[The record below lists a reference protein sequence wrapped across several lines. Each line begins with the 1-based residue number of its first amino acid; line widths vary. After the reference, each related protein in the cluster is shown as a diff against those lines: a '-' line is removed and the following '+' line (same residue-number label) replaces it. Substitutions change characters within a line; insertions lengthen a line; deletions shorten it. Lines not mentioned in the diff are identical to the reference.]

1 MLVTVVVVIVG
12 AVLAVRGPVRV
23 ERDNGA
29 AGERRGK
36 QTGQEKRRGS
46 ESFHGPITGLAAAEV
61 CDTLLRAVS
70 SGVLLFHAGVDL
82 PCSTLAARMPAT
94 TGRRAF
100 LQLLVDEGVTHLF
113 GNPGTTELA
122 IMEVVPEFPQLDFVL
137 GLQESVVLAM
147 ADGFCRAS
155 GRLAAANVHVMPGL
169 GNAMGALY
177 NAKFSGSPILLTA
190 GQQEQGHGL
199 LEPMLYEPLVP
210 VAQPLVKWAVEA
222 TRAADLPRILH
233 RAAKIALT
241 PPTGPVFL
249 SLPGDVLDESVE
261 MELGRPVRVDSAARP
276 NDDVLKRIAEM
287 ATSAKRPA
295 ILAGQELAARD
306 AFGEAAELAELLG
319 AAVYGSSIPYAAAF
333 PTQHPAYMG
342 AFTRAQ
348 KQVRG
353 ALEAH
358 DLLLVLGAD
367 LLRMS
372 VYSPVEPLPPGL
384 PVIHVSERS
393 HELGKN
399 YRTDIAVEADVKQTL
414 RALLPLVRGAG
425 PTEQAKKRLAE
436 LKQSNWSAQRDKAR
450 VEAMLAAETKP
461 IDPQY
466 LMLRFTESLP
476 RDAVVVDEGLVST
489 YPLPKLLPLRGP
501 RDYYGLASGG
511 LGFAVPGA
519 VGISLALP
527 GRPIAVVSGD
537 GAAMYGIQ
545 GLWTAAHRE
554 LPITYIIANNRGY
567 RIIKERLVSF
577 RKTDKFTGMDIR
589 EPEIDFVALAQSLG
603 LAARRVTDPQDI
615 APALREGFASG
626 KPNLIDVRV
635 ADGFG
640 G

>member
-1 MLVTVVVVIVG
+1 
-12 AVLAVRGPVRV
+12 
-23 ERDNGA
+23 
-29 AGERRGK
+29 
-36 QTGQEKRRGS
+36 
-46 ESFHGPITGLAAAEV
+46 
-61 CDTLLRAVS
+61 
-70 SGVLLFHAGVDL
+70 
-82 PCSTLAARMPAT
+82 MPSI

-100 LQLLVDEGVTHLF
+100 LQLLLDEGVTHLF

-122 IMEVVPEFPQLDFVL
+122 IMEVVPEFPQLEFVL
-137 GLQESVVLAM
+137 GLQEAAVVAM

-177 NAKFSGSPILLTA
+177 NAKFSGSPVILTA

-210 VAQPLVKWAVEA
+210 VAQPLVKWAVEV

-249 SLPGDVLDESVE
+249 SLPGDVLDETA
-261 MELGRPVRVDSAARP
+261 ELDLGKPVRVDAASRP
-276 NDDVLKRIAEM
+276 SEHTLNKMAERLL
-287 ATSAKRPA
+287 AAKRPA
-295 ILAGQELAARD
+295 ILAGHELATRE
-306 AFGEAAELAELLG
+306 AFAEAAELAELLG
-319 AAVYGSSIPYAAAF
+319 AAVYGSSIPYSAQF
-333 PTQHPAYMG
+333 PTEHPAYMG
-342 AFTRAQ
+342 TFGRAQ
-348 KQVRG
+348 KLVR
-353 ALEAH
+353 ASLEAH

-384 PVIHVSERS
+384 PVIHVSERA

-399 YRTDIAVEADVKQTL
+399 YRTDVAVEADVKETV
-414 RALLPLVRGAG
+414 RALLPLLRKNFSKEEAR
-425 PTEQAKKRLAE
+425 KRLAE
-436 LKQSNWSAQRDKAR
+436 LKPGNWSAQRDKAR
-450 VEAMLAAETKP
+450 MEALLAAETKP

-466 LMLRFTESLP
+466 LMLRLAETLP

-489 YPLPKLLPLRGP
+489 YPLPKLLPLRGA

-519 VGISLALP
+519 VGIAMALP
-527 GRPIAVVSGD
+527 GRPIAAVVGD

-545 GLWTAAHRE
+545 GLWTAAHHQ
-554 LPITYIIANNRGY
+554 LPITYVIANNRGY

-577 RKTDKFTGMDIR
+577 RKTDRFTGMDIR
-589 EPEIDFVALAQSLG
+589 EPDLDFVALAKSMG
-603 LAARRVTDPQDI
+603 LAARRVTEPEDI
-615 APALREGFASG
+615 APALREAFASG
-626 KPNLIDVRV
+626 KPNLIDMRV